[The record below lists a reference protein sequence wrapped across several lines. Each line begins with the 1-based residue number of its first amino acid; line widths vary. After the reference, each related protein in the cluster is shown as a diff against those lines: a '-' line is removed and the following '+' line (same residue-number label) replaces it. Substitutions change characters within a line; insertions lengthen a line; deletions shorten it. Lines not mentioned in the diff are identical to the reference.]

1 MAIAHLPAAR
11 IALLNANTAG
21 EQRNALASQRWAEL
35 ALFLVDLVVDG
46 GRAADGLKQLFFAR
60 PFWVTQLSPG

>member
-11 IALLNANTAG
+11 IALLNANSGG

-35 ALFLVDLVVDG
+35 ALFLVVVG
-46 GRAADGLKQLFFAR
+46 GRRADALPTA
-60 PFWVTQLSPG
+60 